1 MKKKLSILLV
11 LALMLAPLLPLRA
24 QAAGETIRRI
34 GLSYKTSSS
43 DTRVAAASLRNKSG
57 WGYNLGYYD
66 AQRQFVALGWTTEA
80 KISVLI
86 TQNQYLTSSGGY
98 SYSDAGR
105 GTVGC
110 FHVQLPGQYADF
122 SSAQATAET
131 VEGGFVAWVK
141 GTYYVRAGS
150 YNRRAAAQEA
160 ADAVGGTLG
169 ETSGYGYSVV
179 PTGST
184 KILFQFDADID
195 GEGGAF
201 GVLPLAGEGEKPV
214 AVYNEKLSCYGGFR
228 FERIG
233 GGESTVVNMI
243 ELEDYVKCV
252 VPYEMSNSWPLEA
265 LKAQAVCART
275 YAGGS
280 RPTHAGQHFDLCPT
294 VCCQAYKGAAG
305 VGDSSNQAVD
315 ETVGQMLYYN
325 GKRIEAVYYSSNG
338 GASEDSKNVWG
349 TDNSYLK
356 GKIDPYEEYAAQ
368 FMTKSQ
374 LSYYR
379 WTKTWTEAEILKKLN
394 DKGYLCT
401 GITDI
406 TTKLSPTGN
415 VIAVTIHTVN
425 DTGSKNYTYDR
436 DKIRGFFN
444 LNSIRFSVTASG
456 GAQAGGYAIAGAT
469 NAPSLD
475 GLYAID
481 GSGAVAAL
489 GQESYVVTPS
499 GVQNLVPLQGQSSGG
514 EKVFTFNGTGWG
526 HNVGMSQW
534 GAYAM
539 AKQGFGY
546 QDILNFYYTDI
557 TIQ

>member
-1 MKKKLSILLV
+1 MKKKLSTL
-11 LALMLAPLLPLRA
+11 LALCLLLAPLLPFKA
-24 QAAGETIRRI
+24 QAAGETVKRI
-34 GLSYKTSSS
+34 GLSYLYNNT
-43 DTRVAAASLRNKSG
+43 DTRVAAANLRNKSG

-66 AQRQFVALGWTTEA
+66 AQRQFVTLGWTTES

-98 SYSDAGR
+98 SYTDAGR

-110 FHVQLPGQYADF
+110 FHVQLPGTYADF
-122 SSAQATAET
+122 SSAQAAAET
-131 VEGGFVAWVK
+131 VDGGFVAWVK

-179 PTGST
+179 PAGST
-184 KILFQFDADID
+184 KILFQFDADQD
-195 GEGGAF
+195 GESGAF
-201 GVLPLAGEGEKPV
+201 GVLPLAGEGVKPV
-214 AVYNEKLSCYGGFR
+214 TSYNENLSCYGGFR

-252 VPYEMSNSWPLEA
+252 VPYEMSTSWPLEA

-280 RPTHAGQHFDLCPT
+280 RQPHAAQHFDLCPT
-294 VCCQAYKGAAG
+294 TDCQAYKGAAG
-305 VGDSSNQAVD
+305 VGDSTNQAVD
-315 ETVGQMLYYN
+315 ETAGQMLYYN
-325 GKRIEAVYYSSNG
+325 GKRIDALYYSSNG
-338 GASEDSKNVWG
+338 GASEDNKNVNG
-349 TDNSYLK
+349 YDHPYLK
-356 GKIDPYEEYAAQ
+356 GKIDPYEEYAVQ
-368 FMTKSQ
+368 FMSKSQ

-379 WTKTWTEAEILKKLN
+379 WTKTWTAADLQARLNGLGYTCAEISN
-394 DKGYLCT
+394 
-401 GITDI
+401 I

-415 VIAVTIHTVN
+415 VIAVTVTDSN
-425 DTGSKNYTYDR
+425 GKSNTFERGR
-436 DKIRGFFN
+436 IRSVFN
-444 LNSIRFSVTASG
+444 LNSIRFSITSSG
-456 GAQAGGYAIAGAT
+456 GAQAGGYAIAGAA
-469 NAPSLD
+469 NAPSIG
-475 GLYAID
+475 GLYAISGD
-481 GSGAVAAL
+481 GTVGAL
-489 GQESYVVTPS
+489 GEESYVITQS
-499 GVQNLVPLQGQSSGG
+499 GVQSLIPAQSQNGGGG
-514 EKVFTFNGTGWG
+514 EKVFAFNGTGWG

-539 AKQGFGY
+539 AKQGYGY
-546 QDILNFYYTDI
+546 RDILNFYYTDI